1 MKNLTAIVAITAVFT
16 LAVCFI
22 MIGSISVEL
31 MKKLD
36 INKADIGTLVF
47 VFSLTCLI
55 IQLLVGPMVD
65 KFGHKPLAIGGFVLA
80 SGSIFMLG
88 LAPTFRWTI
97 LAAILLGIGAIC
109 CNTVGNTLLPVV
121 LFGGKEPARASNFGN
136 AFVGLGFA
144 LPPLLI
150 GILINDVG
158 MSYTHTLSIIGV
170 LVFLFALLAMLPQYP
185 QVSTGFGLAKAVDLL
200 KKVPVL
206 VAAMALICYI
216 ALEFTMTTWVN
227 TLMNE
232 LFGGE
237 VNPNAARNAGLVLAI
252 FAMAMAIGR
261 FITSTIRNL
270 SRIGAK
276 IIAAGALVSIV
287 FILTLSATQNQALA
301 IFAVFMIG
309 LVFAPMFP
317 TIVGVTF
324 ANFDPSLYGSIFG
337 IIFSIGFIG
346 PTFLPKVVGNLSAE
360 GSVQE
365 ALPIAAIVA
374 AALLVIALVMNKV
387 SVKKAAG

>member
-237 VNPNAARNAGLVLAI
+237 VNPNAARNAGLVLAM